1 MNVASL
7 SNDVSKVRN
16 QIVAI
21 TQKVENEIMQNKKGS
36 EELHSCTSA
45 LQRQMETAK
54 TQLKD
59 ISVGMNEWMSNP
71 INIVLM
77 KDIHTSSF
85 IQIQKHWRLNILEMS
100 SASISHEK
108 HRKDE
113 ADHIKSIK
121 SLLANSVAY
130 IKDNLNVLDASVQG
144 VIRKIDS
151 NQASIVDLSKYHKL
165 N

>member
-1 MNVASL
+1 MLFNQTYLPSL
-7 SNDVSKVRN
+7 SFKF
-16 QIVAI
+16 
-21 TQKVENEIMQNKKGS
+21 QNI
-36 EELHSCTSA
+36 EYL
-45 LQRQMETAK
+45 
-54 TQLKD
+54 
-59 ISVGMNEWMSNP
+59 N
-71 INIVLM
+71 VLEV
-77 KDIHTSSF
+77 
-85 IQIQKHWRLNILEMS
+85 N

-130 IKDNLNVLDASVQG
+130 IKDNLNVLDASVQD

>member
-1 MNVASL
+1 M
-7 SNDVSKVRN
+7 D
-16 QIVAI
+16 
-21 TQKVENEIMQNKKGS
+21 
-36 EELHSCTSA
+36 
-45 LQRQMETAK
+45 
-54 TQLKD
+54 
-59 ISVGMNEWMSNP
+59 
-71 INIVLM
+71 
-77 KDIHTSSF
+77 
-85 IQIQKHWRLNILEMS
+85 ILEVS

-130 IKDNLNVLDASVQG
+130 IKGNLNVLDTSVQD

-151 NQASIVDLSKYHKL
+151 NQASILDLSKYHKL

>member
-1 MNVASL
+1 MQRKPEK
-7 SNDVSKVRN
+7 KVYL
-16 QIVAI
+16 
-21 TQKVENEIMQNKKGS
+21 KGYFQVVFP
-36 EELHSCTSA
+36 T
-45 LQRQMETAK
+45 K
-54 TQLKD
+54 TPQ
-59 ISVGMNEWMSNP
+59 
-71 INIVLM
+71 
-77 KDIHTSSF
+77 
-85 IQIQKHWRLNILEMS
+85 
-100 SASISHEK
+100 SHEK

-130 IKDNLNVLDASVQG
+130 IKDNLNVLDASVQD

>member
-1 MNVASL
+1 MFFNENTYYL
-7 SNDVSKVRN
+7 FPSNSK
-16 QIVAI
+16 
-21 TQKVENEIMQNKKGS
+21 T
-36 EELHSCTSA
+36 
-45 LQRQMETAK
+45 
-54 TQLKD
+54 
-59 ISVGMNEWMSNP
+59 
-71 INIVLM
+71 LM
-77 KDIHTSSF
+77 F
-85 IQIQKHWRLNILEMS
+85 EYILEVN

-130 IKDNLNVLDASVQG
+130 IKDNLNVLDASVQD

-151 NQASIVDLSKYHKL
+151 NQASIVDLSKYHKC